1 MHTTFRRRLAVV
13 GFLALLFLVIYGIAR
28 SYSEEIVFYVVEHA
42 LLQKIPEGMDS
53 RQVQKRFETFLASAP
68 AGSKLLKLMALS
80 SYLEKV
86 QKLTP
91 GELDRLLAPGGN
103 TPGTAY

>member
-28 SYSEEIVFYVVEHA
+28 SYSDEIVVYVVRQA
-42 LLQKIPEGMDS
+42 LIQKIPDGMDS
-53 RQVQKRFETFLASAP
+53 RQVQKRFESLLAATSAD
-68 AGSKLLKLMALS
+68 SKLLKLMSLS

-91 GELDRLLAPGGN
+91 GELDRLLDQGGN
-103 TPGTAY
+103 SPGPAY